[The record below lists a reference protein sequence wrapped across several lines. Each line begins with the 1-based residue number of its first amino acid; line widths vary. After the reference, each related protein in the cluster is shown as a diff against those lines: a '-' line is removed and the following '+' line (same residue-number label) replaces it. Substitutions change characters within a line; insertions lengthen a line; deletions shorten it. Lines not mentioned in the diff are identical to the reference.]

1 MKNRLSANPVQHSV
15 QRLSVAMTFLLLGS
29 LLAGCLPK
37 PAPLPEI
44 TAQAPGGFPTERY
57 QAGYAP
63 GGKVYRLDPAR
74 SEALIYVYR
83 GGKLAH
89 LGHNHVVM
97 SRSVQGYL
105 FLADDLTASRL
116 DLFVPLDTLIIDDPR
131 QRTAAGEDFSTK
143 PTPDAVEGTRRN
155 MLGERGL
162 NAASHPFVT
171 ANVKVSG
178 GALPNLDLDAAL
190 TIHGFTRNL
199 PLSAAVKLENGHVI
213 ASGEFSLRQ
222 TDFGMQP
229 YSVLGG
235 ALVVQ
240 DEVRIRFRL
249 VAKRMGGEK

>member
-1 MKNRLSANPVQHSV
+1 MKNRLLANPVQHSV
-15 QRLSVAMTFLLLGS
+15 QWLSVALIFLLVS

-37 PAPLPEI
+37 PALLPEI
-44 TAQAPGGFPTERY
+44 TAQTPGGFPTERY

-63 GGKVYRLDPAR
+63 GGKVYRLDPAQ

-83 GGKLAH
+83 GGRLAH

-116 DLFVPLDTLIIDDPR
+116 DLFVPLDALIVDDSQ

-143 PTPDAVEGTRRN
+143 PTPDAVDGTRRN

-162 NAASHPFVT
+162 NAVSHPFV
-171 ANVKVSG
+171 AASVKVTG
-178 GALPNLDLDAAL
+178 GTLPNVDLDAAL

-199 PLSAAVKLENGHVI
+199 PLHAAVKLEYGRAI

-240 DEVRIRFRL
+240 DEIRIRFRL
-249 VAKRMGGEK
+249 VAEAMEDKK